1 MKKEMRTGVLAGNHN
16 APRSGRDVR
25 FSTLLRRRGCTRCVR
40 TIARTVTPR
49 GTDWSLALL
58 VALGLGTGLATW
70 FAGSPHSAWVFA
82 AHAAG
87 GAALALVLV
96 WKLRRVW
103 PRVAARSRWDGRT
116 GFGLAALGL
125 VLAVLGTGGAWS
137 NGLDG
142 GLGGM
147 SLLGWHVLVGAFL
160 GGLVLVHALGRARP
174 LRRSDAADRRQFVA
188 AAFVGAAAVGAWALQ
203 RPVQR
208 ALGLPGAGRRFTGSY
223 DAGSFTGNDFPVTS
237 WVADAPRPLSARA
250 YRLAVGGEV
259 GRPLS
264 LPTDALDRG
273 DEIVAT
279 LDCTGGFA
287 STQRW
292 RGVRIGRLLDDAR
305 LAPAGAHVR
314 VVSVTGYRWSFALA
328 DARDLVL
335 ATHVGGEPLTHGHGA
350 PCRLVVPGH
359 RGFQWVKWVTRV
371 EVTADADLGAAAST
385 VWSSLT
391 AEGRGAR

>member
-1 MKKEMRTGVLAGNHN
+1 
-16 APRSGRDVR
+16 
-25 FSTLLRRRGCTRCVR
+25 
-40 TIARTVTPR
+40 VTPR

-70 FAGSPHSAWVFA
+70 FAGSPDSAWVFA

-87 GAALALVLV
+87 GAALAVVLV

-103 PRVAARSRWDGRT
+103 PRIVARSRWDGRT
-116 GFGLAALGL
+116 GFGLAALLL
-125 VLAVLGTGGAWS
+125 VVSVLGTGAAWS
-137 NGLDG
+137 NGVSAA
-142 GLGGM
+142 LGGM

-160 GGLVLVHALGRARP
+160 GLLVLAHALGRARP
-174 LRRSDAADRRQFVA
+174 LRRADVAGRRQFVA
-188 AAFVGAAAVGAWALQ
+188 TAFVGTVAVGAWALQ

-208 ALGLPGAGRRFTGSY
+208 LVGARGADRRFTGSY

-237 WVADAPRPLSARA
+237 WVADDPRPLRAGA

-259 GRPLS
+259 RRPLS
-264 LPTDALDRG
+264 LGADALDRG
-273 DEIVAT
+273 DEVVAT

-292 RGVRIGRLLDDAR
+292 RGVRIGRLLDEAG
-305 LAPAGAHVR
+305 LSPAGAHVR

-328 DARDLVL
+328 DARELVL
-335 ATHVGGEPLTHGHGA
+335 ATHVGAEPLSHGHGA

-359 RGFQWVKWVTRV
+359 RGFEWVKWVTRV

-391 AEGRGAR
+391 PEGRGAR

>member
-1 MKKEMRTGVLAGNHN
+1 MRTDVLARNHT
-16 APRSGRDVR
+16 AALGGSGVR
-25 FSTLLRRRGCTRCVR
+25 FPTLLRRRPGTTCGRR
-40 TIARTVTPR
+40 IGRTVTPR

-70 FAGSPHSAWVFA
+70 FAGSPQSAWVFA
-82 AHAAG
+82 AHATG

-103 PRVAARSRWDGRT
+103 PRIAARARWDGRT
-116 GFGLAALGL
+116 GFGLAALLL
-125 VLAVLGTGGAWS
+125 VAAVLGSGSAWS
-137 NGLDG
+137 NGIDAAF
-142 GLGGM
+142 GGM

-160 GGLVLVHALGRARP
+160 GGLVLLHAVGRARP
-174 LRRSDAADRRQFVA
+174 LRRADARDRRQFLA
-188 AAFVGAAAVGAWALQ
+188 ASLVGAAAVGAWALQ

-208 ALGLPGAGRRFTGSY
+208 LVGVHGADRRFTGSY
-223 DAGSFTGNDFPVTS
+223 EAGSFTGNGFPVTS
-237 WVADAPRPLSARA
+237 WVADHPRPLAPGV

-259 GRPLS
+259 GRTLS
-264 LPTDALDRG
+264 LPAGALDRG
-273 DEIVAT
+273 DEVVAT

-292 RGVRIGRLLDDAR
+292 RGVRIGRLLDEAGITPD
-305 LAPAGAHVR
+305 GAHVR

-359 RGFQWVKWVTRV
+359 RGFQWVKWVSRV

-391 AEGRGAR
+391 PEGRGAR